1 MFHLLFN
8 EYLTLA
14 HITLRIVCFVNNL
27 TSTEMYIPAEKILL
41 YALTERSREK
51 QEIMNK
57 KKMTMLND
65 KRHETIFKP
74 SNLTT
79 SNEN

>member
-1 MFHLLFN
+1 
-8 EYLTLA
+8 
-14 HITLRIVCFVNNL
+14 
-27 TSTEMYIPAEKILL
+27 MYIPAEKILL